1 MSLSSPTPSNRVL
14 KGNITVTSFLSC
26 DRLFDWLVG
35 RINQSTAASAT
46 LSRRYKAG
54 CGGTVSLLDIFGFE
68 SFRVNR
74 FEQLCINYANEKLQ
88 QKFTHDVF
96 KSVQVGCNSAVSRQS
111 FLFRPPE
118 SPPNI
123 Y

>member
-1 MSLSSPTPSNRVL
+1 MSLTSPIPSSQVL

-26 DRLFDWLVG
+26 DRLFDWLVD

-46 LSRRYKAG
+46 PSQSDGRDPGRRRYKAG
-54 CGGTVSLLDIFGFE
+54 GGGTVSLLDIFGFE

-96 KSVQVGCNSAVSRQS
+96 KSVQVCCSST
-111 FLFRPPE
+111 LFR
-118 SPPNI
+118 
-123 Y
+123 